1 MFLLRPIIDL
11 YKVLS
16 SLSSFTCQ
24 NLTLIKM
31 LDGVEGVFEK
41 KNRQTQQRLNLQMQR
56 MQVRP
61 LVGKRIHFEFL
72 NAN

>member
-1 MFLLRPIIDL
+1 
-11 YKVLS
+11 
-16 SLSSFTCQ
+16 
-24 NLTLIKM
+24 M